1 MHGAPEKQVKLLLSS
16 NTLRDDHG
24 HNLVSA
30 KFQFYFLHTKV
41 TVKHD
46 EKKSHNY
53 SYQNNIKILSFKV
66 IVHSNF
72 KMNTQNSTTMNI
84 VVNSFDSCI
93 LVH

>member
-1 MHGAPEKQVKLLLSS
+1 M
-16 NTLRDDHG
+16 
-24 HNLVSA
+24 
-30 KFQFYFLHTKV
+30 
-41 TVKHD
+41 
-46 EKKSHNY
+46 KKKNHNY

>member
-46 EKKSHNY
+46 EKKTTT
-53 SYQNNIKILSFKV
+53 IPTKIISKYYP
-66 IVHSNF
+66 SR
-72 KMNTQNSTTMNI
+72 S
-84 VVNSFDSCI
+84 
-93 LVH
+93 

>member
-46 EKKSHNY
+46 EKKKP
-53 SYQNNIKILSFKV
+53 QLFLPK
-66 IVHSNF
+66 
-72 KMNTQNSTTMNI
+72 
-84 VVNSFDSCI
+84 
-93 LVH
+93 